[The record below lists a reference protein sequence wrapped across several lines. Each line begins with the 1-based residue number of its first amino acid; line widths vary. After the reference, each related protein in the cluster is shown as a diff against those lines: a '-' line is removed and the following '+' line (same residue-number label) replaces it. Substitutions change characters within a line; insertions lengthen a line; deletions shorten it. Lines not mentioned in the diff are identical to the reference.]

1 MNLNIVNKLKKSGI
15 TSISQCLNENQIN
28 FLGEK
33 IKKFNKSKGD
43 SGSHLPISYL
53 SIFIKILKLQFKDI
67 ILGLYLKRL
76 SKKLNLKQIASD
88 FFDTES
94 ELIDADVYISEKSNS
109 PVLDWHVDRAYSGK
123 KNVTEFVKADDFGL
137 RFIFYLTDVDRNN
150 GCLKYVPFSNKVA
163 FALKKG
169 IYENKIKYLPYWKK
183 SDFCKM
189 VNSNEKYISNEV
201 NSETLENFKK
211 QIKKLEKSND
221 PSEFSYEIK
230 KGGAVVF
237 DESGLHKGT
246 EPKNNDRLVFR
257 YIYKKVK
264 Q

>member
-43 SGSHLPISYL
+43 RGSHLPTTYL
-53 SIFIKILKLQFKDI
+53 SIFIKILKFQFKDI

-94 ELIDADVYISEKSNS
+94 ELVDADVYVSKKSNS
-109 PVLDWHVDRAYSGK
+109 PVLDWHVDRAYSGEE
-123 KNVTEFVKADDFGL
+123 NVSEFVKAEDFGL
-137 RFIFYLTDVDRNN
+137 KFIFYLTDVDRNN
-150 GCLKYVPFSNKVA
+150 GCLKYIPFSNKIA

-169 IYENKIKYLPYWKK
+169 IYEKKIKYSPYWKK
-183 SDFCKM
+183 KDFCEM
-189 VNSNEKYISNEV
+189 VEKNQEYISNIIEPEAL
-201 NSETLENFKK
+201 NIFND
-211 QIKKLEKSND
+211 QIKKLDSSND
-221 PSEFSYEIK
+221 LRDFSYEVK
-230 KGGAVVF
+230 KGGAVIF

-246 EPKNNDRLVFR
+246 EPKKNDRLVFR
-257 YIYKKVK
+257 YIFKKK
-264 Q
+264 

>member
-1 MNLNIVNKLKKSGI
+1 
-15 TSISQCLNENQIN
+15 
-28 FLGEK
+28 
-33 IKKFNKSKGD
+33 
-43 SGSHLPISYL
+43 
-53 SIFIKILKLQFKDI
+53 
-67 ILGLYLKRL
+67 
-76 SKKLNLKQIASD
+76 
-88 FFDTES
+88 
-94 ELIDADVYISEKSNS
+94 
-109 PVLDWHVDRAYSGK
+109 
-123 KNVTEFVKADDFGL
+123 
-137 RFIFYLTDVDRNN
+137 
-150 GCLKYVPFSNKVA
+150 
-163 FALKKG
+163 
-169 IYENKIKYLPYWKK
+169 
-183 SDFCKM
+183 M

-211 QIKKLEKSND
+211 QIEKLEKSND